1 MCKAQARYIHT
12 DLASERTAQCPDGAY
27 IRSEELN
34 GFPVTRIQVSKPSD
48 ALPSV
53 GSYINIFAGKLWLD
67 SHERNELAA
76 RTVSSLISELYMQ
89 HCAKKPP
96 SILAVCLGN
105 RKIASD
111 ALGPLC
117 AEHLI
122 VTRHLR
128 EEKPELY
135 RAFGEFELSVLVPG
149 VVGDTGIETSELIL
163 SAVNTAR
170 PSLILAVDALAARST
185 DRLATTVQLSDA
197 GISPGSGIGNR
208 RRPIDQKNM
217 GIPVISIGIPTVVHS
232 STMVWDALEKAGIRQ
247 APQALHRVLENER
260 SFFVTLKEADVAV
273 SAQAEMLAA
282 AINLAFFGISR
293 I

>member
-1 MCKAQARYIHT
+1 MYKDRSRYIHT
-12 DLASERTAQCPDGAY
+12 DLASERATQYPDGAY
-27 IRSEELN
+27 ISNEEIN
-34 GFPVTRIQVSKPSD
+34 GFPITRIQVSERSD
-48 ALPSV
+48 ALPPI
-53 GSYINIFAGKLWLD
+53 GRYINIFSGKLWLD

-76 RTVSSLISELYMQ
+76 RTVSALISELYTQ
-89 HCAKKPP
+89 HCAGKQR

-117 AEHLI
+117 AERLI
-122 VTRHLR
+122 VTRHLK

-163 SAVNTAR
+163 SAINTAR
-170 PSLILAVDALAARST
+170 PSMILAIDALAARST

-208 RRPIDQKNM
+208 RRPIDRETM
-217 GIPVISIGIPTVVHS
+217 GVPVISIGVPTVVHS
-232 STMVWDALEKAGIRQ
+232 STLVWNALEKAGIHQ

-260 SFFVTLKEADVAV
+260 SFFVTLKEADVAI
-273 SAQAEMLAA
+273 SAQAEMLAS
-282 AINLAFFGISR
+282 AINLAFFGISH